1 MKFKISIYKLITG
14 IAGLAILSACN
25 DSFMD
30 RFPETSISEKLFFK
44 SVKDLETYTNGMY
57 GYLGSSYSDVP
68 SDNALYAEDADI
80 YAKMR
85 GEVNPSNDN
94 VPRWGSNWG
103 SIRSVNFMLQR
114 TKNVIGDKTAI
125 NHYIGMA
132 HMFRAHLY
140 YNMVKRYSDVPWY
153 NTDLQTADTTLLYK
167 KQDPRSLV
175 VDSIMADLDFA
186 VKNMKDVNSKTIISR
201 DVALSLQ
208 ARIALHEGTFRK
220 YHPELELKDGDR
232 FLEIA
237 AKAAKALI
245 DSKKYSLS
253 KAEQDGL
260 KAYESLFC
268 SLDLTKNP
276 EMILVADYDKSLGR
290 FHNAQ
295 TVFDYNYG
303 LSRDLMEDYLV
314 LDGNETK
321 TFQSVPGYDKKTILE
336 IFENRDPRFEQTFMK
351 PGYVRANSTIMN
363 RVKLTLGGYAQKKFD
378 PRTYDQIS
386 WNASY
391 TDLPIIRYA
400 EILLI
405 YAEAKAELGKLT
417 QNDIDLSINL
427 IRERAG
433 VPAASLSNWLSQV
446 DPVQEQRYS
455 NVQSAQKGAVL
466 EIRRERRIEL
476 ACEGFRYNDL
486 MRWKN
491 GKLLEKVPEGSYI
504 PGYGVYDIT
513 GDSQPDIAIV
523 ATKADADKI
532 PAEDK
537 EKYKLTVYVLE
548 GNTIELTGGNKGY
561 IRLVAQ
567 VNKWKFEEP
576 KYYYQPIS
584 DKDITINPN
593 LFQNKYWK

>member
-1 MKFKISIYKLITG
+1 MKFKSNLYNILAG

-30 RFPETSISEKLFFK
+30 RFPETSITEKLYFK

-57 GYLGSSYSDVP
+57 GYLGSSYWDVA
-68 SDNALYAEDADI
+68 SDNVLYVEDTDI

-85 GEVNPSNDN
+85 GEVKPSSDN
-94 VPRWGSNWG
+94 VPKWGGYWG
-103 SIRSVNFMLQR
+103 SIRNVNFMLQR
-114 TKNVIGDKTAI
+114 TGNVKGDKSEI
-125 NHYIGMA
+125 NHYVGMA

-140 YNMVKRYSDVPWY
+140 YNMVKKYSDVPWY
-153 NTDLQTADTTLLYK
+153 STDLQTADTVLLYK

-186 VKNMKDVNSKTIISR
+186 LKNMKEVNSKTIISR
-201 DVALSLQ
+201 DVALSLK
-208 ARIALHEGTFRK
+208 ARIALNEGTFRK
-220 YHPELELKDGDR
+220 YHPELELNDGDR

-237 AKAAKALI
+237 AKAAKELI
-245 DSKKYSLS
+245 DSKKYTLS
-253 KAEQDGL
+253 KVEQDGL

-290 FHNAQ
+290 YHNAQ
-295 TVFDYNYG
+295 SVFDWTTG

-314 LDGNETK
+314 LDGNKTK
-321 TFQSVPGYDKKTILE
+321 TFQSVAGYDKKTVLE
-336 IFENRDPRFEQTFMK
+336 VFENRDPRLEQTFMK
-351 PGYVRANSTIMN
+351 PGYVRANSLIPN
-363 RVKLTLGGYAQKKFD
+363 RVKQTLGGYAQKKFD
-378 PRTYDQIS
+378 PRSYDQIL
-386 WNASY
+386 WDKSY

-417 QNDIDLSINL
+417 QNDIDMSINI

-433 VPAASLSNWLSQV
+433 VPVASLSNWLSQI

-491 GKLLEKVPEGSYI
+491 GKLLDKAPEGSYI

-513 GDSQPDIAIV
+513 GDNQPDIAVV
-523 ATKADADKI
+523 ATKADAEKI

-584 DKDITINPN
+584 DKDITINPK